1 MKTIILSFILISSL
15 GFAQIEKEVGD
26 FNKVTSFDNIDVLL
40 IQSNENKVVLNG
52 KDAEKVEIVNKNGEL
67 KIRMPLLKL
76 MQGDNISATVY
87 FKNINAAEA
96 NEGSQI
102 SSESVI
108 KAINFDIIAKEGAE
122 IKFELKVSRV
132 ALKVSSGAKVFLEGQ
147 ATNQE
152 AIIGSG
158 AVYEG
163 EKLITSQSVITVN
176 AGGEAEIYASK
187 FVDAK
192 VRAGGNITV
201 YGNPKQVNQKTL
213 AGGTIKIVK

>member
-26 FNKVTSFDNIDVLL
+26 FKKVTSFDDIDVLL

-52 KDAEKVEIVNKNGEL
+52 KDAEKVELVNKNGEL

-87 FKNINAAEA
+87 FKEINAAEA
-96 NEGSQI
+96 NEGSRI

-122 IKFELKVSRV
+122 IKLELKVSRV
-132 ALKVSSGAKVFLEGQ
+132 ALKVSSGAKVFLTGQ

>member
-15 GFAQIEKEVGD
+15 GFAQIEKEVGN